1 MKYILLSFGI
11 LCSCLAKAQT
21 TQVYQSAFNNAL
33 CKANITLY
41 ADSNFFYESV
51 CEPSSHICFGRW
63 IKKKDILKLEPVN
76 PKTFAVIKS
85 VVASTVKGDSVW
97 ISILDKNDTNMT
109 SQISTG
115 LEVAGRGSYMFAL
128 DSSGSKKFVYK
139 RSGGKI
145 VFRTLNKLFG
155 QRLEISTDTANY
167 FIIRLN
173 ILADWISSTHAD
185 WGETNTVSLLQQGDR
200 LITTKPPKLVFQ
212 QKK

>member
-1 MKYILLSFGI
+1 M
-11 LCSCLAKAQT
+11 
-21 TQVYQSAFNNAL
+21 
-33 CKANITLY
+33 
-41 ADSNFFYESV
+41 
-51 CEPSSHICFGRW
+51 CEAYSHICFGKW
-63 IKKKDILKLEPVN
+63 IKKKDSVKLEPVN

-85 VVASTVKGDSVW
+85 VEASTVAGDSIW
-97 ISILDKNDTNMT
+97 IIILDKKGTNMT

-115 LEVAGRGSYMFAL
+115 LKVERRGSYMFSL
-128 DSSGSKKFVYK
+128 DSSGSKKFAYK

-185 WGETNTVSLLQQGDR
+185 WGETNTVSLLQKGDR
-200 LITTKPPKLVFQ
+200 LIPTKPPKLVFQ